1 MSDDKRIE
9 EMMQKLRSDRGFIEK
24 MKKKHGNLSDGELQQ
39 VEDVMISKAPHLKK
53 FLKEQK

>member
-9 EMMQKLRSDRGFIEK
+9 EMMQKLRNDRGFIEK
-24 MKKKHGNLSDGELQQ
+24 MKKKHGNLSDSELRQ

-53 FLKEQK
+53 FLKK

>member
-9 EMMQKLRSDRGFIEK
+9 EMMQKLRSSRGFIEK
-24 MKKKHGNLSDGELQQ
+24 MKKKHGNLSDDELQQ